1 MSLLFGA
8 DAHRAPCPGGISVAG
23 QGLQRR
29 EILRI
34 IGAAAVASHF
44 PGFSKWAY
52 AEAHAHAAGDAPR
65 PKAYTPL
72 FFSPAEFAVITKLT
86 ELIIPSDDTPGA
98 REAGVCEFVDFM
110 TAHDAGLQPAFRSG
124 LAWLDERSRHD
135 HSRPFLELQEAEQV
149 GLLEPLAYTAKF
161 RKGDET
167 GQEFFRRLRDLTS
180 MGFYSSEIG
189 YRELDNPA
197 LRYYSESPACPHV
210 NDRAHVHLP
219 PPKW

>member
-1 MSLLFGA
+1 M
-8 DAHRAPCPGGISVAG
+8 AG

-52 AEAHAHAAGDAPR
+52 AEAHAHAAGSGPR
-65 PKAYTPL
+65 PHTYAPQ
-72 FFSPAEFAVITKLT
+72 FFTGAEYAVITKLT
-86 ELIIPSDDTPGA
+86 EMIIPSDDTPGA

-110 TAHDAGLQPAFRSG
+110 TAHDAGLQPKMRAG
-124 LAWLDERSRHD
+124 VAWLDERSRRD
-135 HSRPFLELQEAEQV
+135 HSRPFVQLKEPEQV
-149 GLLEPLAYTAKF
+149 GLLEPLAYVAK
-161 RKGDET
+161 RREGDEAA
-167 GQEFFRRLRDLTS
+167 QEFFARLRDLTC

-197 LRYYSESPACPHV
+197 LRYYSASPACPHV
-210 NDRAHVHLP
+210 NDRAHAHLP
-219 PPKW
+219 APKWSA

>member
-1 MSLLFGA
+1 M
-8 DAHRAPCPGGISVAG
+8 AG

-44 PGFSKWAY
+44 PGFSTWAY
-52 AEAHAHAAGDAPR
+52 AEAHEHAAGPGPR
-65 PKAYTPL
+65 PVTYTPQ
-72 FFSPAEFAVITKLT
+72 FFTAAEYAVITKLT
-86 ELIIPSDDTPGA
+86 ELIIPSDETPGA

-110 TAHDAGLQPAFRSG
+110 TAHDAGLQPTMRAG
-124 LAWLDERSRHD
+124 VAWLQSRG
-135 HSRPFLELQEAEQV
+135 FMQKTEAEQIRV
-149 GLLEPLAYTAKF
+149 LEALAYSA
-161 RKGDET
+161 RHHKGDEAA
-167 GQEFFRRLRDLTS
+167 QEFFQRLRDLTS

-189 YRELDNPA
+189 YREIGNPA